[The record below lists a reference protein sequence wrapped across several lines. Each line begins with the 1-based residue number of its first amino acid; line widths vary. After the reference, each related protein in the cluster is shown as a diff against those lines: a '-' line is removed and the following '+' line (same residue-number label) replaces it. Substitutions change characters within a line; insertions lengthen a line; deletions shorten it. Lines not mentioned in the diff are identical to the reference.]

1 MIELLLIY
9 NDESHELLKL
19 ENIISVRYLKDF
31 TIIEETKSKRYTI
44 QNLKEIIFLWYNTD
58 KRWYLTKN
66 RKSI

>member
-19 ENIISVRYLKDF
+19 ENIISVRYLNNF

-44 QNLKEIIFLWYNTD
+44 QNLKELYFL
-58 KRWYLTKN
+58 
-66 RKSI
+66 

>member
-31 TIIEETKSKRYTI
+31 IIIEESKSKRYTI
-44 QNLKEIIFLWYNTD
+44 HDLKELYFL
-58 KRWYLTKN
+58 
-66 RKSI
+66 